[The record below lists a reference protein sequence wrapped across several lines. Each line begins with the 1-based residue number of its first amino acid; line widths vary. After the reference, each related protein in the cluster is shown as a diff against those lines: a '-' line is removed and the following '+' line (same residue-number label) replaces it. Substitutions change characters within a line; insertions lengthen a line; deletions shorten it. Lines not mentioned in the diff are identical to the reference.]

1 MSSFIPYIYKHNNF
15 LLHSSRLI
23 FWEDENAIILSDMH
37 FGKVSH
43 FRKHGIALP
52 TDIIKE
58 DIQRLFE
65 AIQFFKPRKIIIVG
79 DLFHSVANNEHEL
92 FSRWRNDLA
101 EVEFILI
108 KGNHDIVSNAWYED
122 ANILVVN
129 DFLKVGDFIFVHQKE
144 DYKILLKAN
153 EYLICGHVHPAI
165 ILKGLGK
172 QSLKFNCFFFA
183 KNYLL
188 LPAFGK
194 FTGNFIIEP
203 KKTDIVFAIVNDS
216 VIKIEN

>member
-1 MSSFIPYIYKHNNF
+1 MQHFTAFIFKENSF
-15 LLHSSRLI
+15 LLHSNRLI
-23 FWEDENAIILSDMH
+23 FWEEESAIILSDMH

-58 DIQRLFE
+58 DIQTLFD
-65 AIQFFKPRKIIIVG
+65 AIQFFKPKKVIIVG

-101 EVEFILI
+101 DVEFILV
-108 KGNHDIVSNAWYED
+108 KGNHDIVSNKWYKD
-122 ANILVVN
+122 AKFVVVKN
-129 DFLKVGDFIFVHQKE
+129 FLKIKNFIFVHEKE
-144 DYKILLKAN
+144 EYKKKLDAN

-165 ILKGLGK
+165 VLKGVGK
-172 QSLKFNCFFFA
+172 QSLKFNCFFFSE
-183 KNYLL
+183 NYML

-194 FTGNFIIEP
+194 FTGNFLIKT
-203 KKTDIVFAIVNDS
+203 KKNDTVFAIVNNA
-216 VIKIEN
+216 VIKL